1 MRTGSFVSVVT
12 GVSVAP
18 GTQQSLGKWLLNNY
32 SAPPPAPPVC
42 AGDCVRPR
50 AVGGELRDQV
60 IPNTNR

>member
-32 SAPPPAPPVC
+32 SAPPPPPQ
-42 AGDCVRPR
+42 CVLVTVYTLER
-50 AVGGELRDQV
+50 
-60 IPNTNR
+60 